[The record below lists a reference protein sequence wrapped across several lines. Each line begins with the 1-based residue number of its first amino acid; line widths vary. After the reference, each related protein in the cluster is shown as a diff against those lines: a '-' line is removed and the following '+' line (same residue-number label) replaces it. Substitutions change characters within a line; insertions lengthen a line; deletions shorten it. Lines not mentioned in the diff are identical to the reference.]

1 MQKINYQRE
10 GGEREREAYREEKE
24 IRKKCTRIFFFFF
37 GGNERE
43 RCIICNY
50 PGAKKKRLFETEHC
64 VIVY

>member
-10 GGEREREAYREEKE
+10 GGEGEREREAYREEKE
-24 IRKKCTRIFFFFF
+24 IRKKCTRIFFFC
-37 GGNERE
+37 GNERE